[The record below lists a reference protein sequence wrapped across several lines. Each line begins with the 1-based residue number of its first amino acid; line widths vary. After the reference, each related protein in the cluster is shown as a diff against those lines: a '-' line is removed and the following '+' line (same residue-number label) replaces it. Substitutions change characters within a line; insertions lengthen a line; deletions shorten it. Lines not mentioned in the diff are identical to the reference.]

1 MLASNYLLVKG
12 MAYNLIQS
20 ASAPIFR
27 EMLHLAAEKHSVASA
42 IYMIPWCLKGFLGTL
57 SDVFAPAGYHKRPF
71 MIASSLLGVAGA
83 ILLYSF
89 AGKIVFFMAVL
100 AFFMIMTQASFND
113 LLCEGAYTRRM
124 AEKPETGAAL
134 TSYVWLCSCL
144 GSLLAAVWVGPI
156 IDYVSFH
163 VVLIPFLF
171 LTAQQLFVTAWPWPF
186 RKWKEHGGLLQE
198 DYVPAGSRIMAEKF
212 RQHKRLFICAIVLS
226 VLAVGSVVAGMFN
239 DDRQIIGFSYAL
251 FAGFVMVGM
260 LWFTLPP
267 VLFKP
272 ILYLFLSRFLM
283 PNIGSQVTYWLRSG
297 PDCVENG
304 PNFSWTFLL
313 TLTSILQA
321 IFGFVGVTLFQKFV
335 SKWSFRKAFW
345 ITSLLTCLT
354 SVFDVTMVYRWNIL
368 YLGIPDKV
376 WYFCSAAIIEEVI
389 SMWAFMPSC
398 VLISR
403 LCPRQVESTMYA
415 VVAGVNNFGSSLAKY
430 LGNFLAVFLLGIK
443 TMNDE
448 KGSCNFEN
456 LGLAVIIA
464 SGLCPLL
471 PLVLTF
477 FLIPNVGM
485 DVHFGEVA
493 FDEADGRADHASQ
506 LTETGERARDSSDAP
521 ERQGSAV
528 AVSSKPIN
536 DGKPD
541 LLVTEKHQPESGCH
555 MENGDS
561 LKTDAPAQP
570 SQLSR
575 LQTMASSEAED
586 RDAQTDYPG
595 ALPSVKSE

>member
-1 MLASNYLLVKG
+1 
-12 MAYNLIQS
+12 
-20 ASAPIFR
+20 
-27 EMLHLAAEKHSVASA
+27 
-42 IYMIPWCLKGFLGTL
+42 
-57 SDVFAPAGYHKRPF
+57 
-71 MIASSLLGVAGA
+71 MIASSLLGVTGA
-83 ILLYSF
+83 ILIYAS
-89 AGKIVFFMAVL
+89 AGHIVFYMAVL
-100 AFFMIMTQASFND
+100 AFFIMMTQASFND

-156 IDYVSFH
+156 IDYVSFR

-171 LTAQQLFVTAWPWPF
+171 LTSQQLFATAWPWPF
-186 RKWKEHGGLLQE
+186 KKWREHGGLLQE
-198 DYVPAGSRIMAEKF
+198 QYVPVGSRIMTEKF
-212 RQHKRLFICAIVLS
+212 RQHRRLFICAIVLS
-226 VLAVGSVVAGMFN
+226 LLAVGSVVAGLFN
-239 DDRQIIGFSYAL
+239 DDQQIIGFTYAL
-251 FAGFVMVGM
+251 FAGFSMVGM
-260 LWFTLPP
+260 LWFTLPLM
-267 VLFKP
+267 LFKP
-272 ILYLFLSRFLM
+272 ILYLFLSRFLL
-283 PNIGSQVTYWLRSG
+283 PNISSQVTYWLRSG
-297 PDCVENG
+297 PDCVERG

-321 IFGFVGVTLFQKFV
+321 IFGFVGVMLFQKFV

-354 SVFDVTMVYRWNIL
+354 SVFDVIMIYRWNID

-430 LGNFLAVFLLGIK
+430 MGNFLSVYLLGIK

-448 KGSCNFEN
+448 RGSCNFDN
-456 LGLAVIIA
+456 LGLAVIIG

-471 PLVLTF
+471 PLALTF
-477 FLIPNVGM
+477 FLVPNVGM
-485 DVHFGEVA
+485 DVHFG
-493 FDEADGRADHASQ
+493 DASFEETNETSDYPIQ
-506 LTETGERARDSSDAP
+506 LTAGQRTGQASENSENQESLFSHQRSIA
-521 ERQGSAV
+521 
-528 AVSSKPIN
+528 

-541 LLVTEKHQPESGCH
+541 GVSDSGQYDQMEPDPHKENEELL
-555 MENGDS
+555 EN
-561 LKTDAPAQP
+561 DAPPQQP
-570 SQLSR
+570 QLSR
-575 LQTMASSEAED
+575 MQTMASSEAD
-586 RDAQTDYPG
+586 HVDSQPG
-595 ALPSVKSE
+595 ISVASFRAAPE